1 MDKKKII
8 KIIISI
14 FLFVLGTLGSI
25 FISSY
30 LHLFLTKGL
39 SGIGIFS
46 MLQAIRILSSE
57 KKALNIFMILE
68 LGVIALS
75 IFYYF
80 MKDNFYE
87 SELMTI
93 TPRIKIP
100 VPAGQMQ
107 FGSARF
113 INDEEMSNLFTICEV
128 NQKDKLIKKLME
140 FGVKEYKEIKRVVI
154 QKDEER
160 PTEDIGK
167 FQKNSNYKN
176 QLQKETEKE
185 VEIEETEKEKT
196 YKYRIQEEISL
207 FLEDDTDSLKYYLN
221 EIEEIDKI
229 ILLEKDKKYESINE
243 KVELMSKG
251 DDKDK
256 LKEQLRYFKEHSS
269 KDIEEEIEK
278 IEDEEVK
285 KTLKIKL
292 AKLHHKLNETI
303 KNNIK
308 DIEAFLSSLKITED
322 TNLEEYRNILLN
334 IKNTIEKMPDCD
346 EKILVDKKALDFME
360 EITQENNRRFADIIR
375 NIN

>member
-8 KIIISI
+8 KMIISI
-14 FLFVLGTLGSI
+14 FLFILGTLGSV

-39 SGIGIFS
+39 SGISIFS
-46 MLQAIRILSSE
+46 IPQAVRILSSE

-68 LGVIALS
+68 LGVMALS

-128 NQKDKLIKKLME
+128 NQKDKLMKELMD
-140 FGVKEYKEIKRVVI
+140 FGEKEYKQIRKVINQNNKGEIKEDPVRDK
-154 QKDEER
+154 QELDE
-160 PTEDIGK
+160 T
-167 FQKNSNYKN
+167 NA
-176 QLQKETEKE
+176 LQVETKKE
-185 VEIEETEKEKT
+185 VEVEKAEIEKV

-207 FLEDDTDSLKYYLN
+207 FLEDDNDSLNYYLD
-221 EIEEIDKI
+221 IIRDIDEI
-229 ILLEKDKKYESINE
+229 ILLEKDKKYQSINQ
-243 KVELMSKG
+243 KVQLMAKG
-251 DDKDK
+251 DEKDS
-256 LKEQLRYFKEHSS
+256 LKKQLRYFKEHISE
-269 KDIEEEIEK
+269 DIEEEIEK
-278 IEDEEVK
+278 VEDEEVK
-285 KTLKIKL
+285 KDLKIKL

-303 KNNIK
+303 KNSIK
-308 DIEAFLSSLKITED
+308 EIEIFLSSLKITED
-322 TNLEEYRNILLN
+322 TNLEEYRNVVNNMEKI
-334 IKNTIEKMPDCD
+334 IKKIPDCD
-346 EKILVDKKALDFME
+346 EKTVINKKILDFME
-360 EITQENNRRFADIIR
+360 AIAKENNRRFANIIR